1 MTENE
6 VPDIVVRRLPLYT
19 RNLNR
24 LKAEGQTTVSSAELA
39 ERVGVTAAQIRRDLS
54 YFGGFGKQG
63 MGYEVD
69 FLANQ
74 IRKILNLDRM
84 WKVCVVGVGNL
95 GEAVARYGGF
105 RQGGFEIVALFDND
119 PAKVGTWVE
128 GLEIEPIKQ
137 LRETIEQ
144 QGIRVAVV
152 TVPANHAQEVVDA
165 LVSVGVKAILNYA
178 PVWLKVPRGVQVR
191 YQDPVVSLQS
201 MTYYLAPRVIT
212 GEEESKPPIVGRG
225 RFVE

>member
-1 MTENE
+1 MAENE
-6 VPDIVVRRLPLYT
+6 VPDIVVRRLPLYV
-19 RNLNR
+19 RSLNR
-24 LKAEGQTTVSSAELA
+24 LKAEGQNTVSSAELA

-74 IRKILNLDRM
+74 IRGILNLDRL

-119 PAKVGTWVE
+119 PAKIGTWIE

-137 LRETIEQ
+137 LRETVQQ
-144 QGIRVAVV
+144 QGIRVAIV

-165 LVSVGVKAILNYA
+165 LIGAGVRAILNYA
-178 PVWLKVPRGVQVR
+178 PVWLRVPRGIQVR

-201 MTYYLAPRVIT
+201 MTYYLGPHAAT
-212 GEEESKPPIVGRG
+212 AEEESKTQVVGRG
-225 RFVE
+225 RIVE